1 MEKMIEETK
10 KDYFKIIRDLD
21 FLNKGARQ
29 LKNAT
34 S

>member
-1 MEKMIEETK
+1 MEAMVEETK

-21 FLNKGARQ
+21 MLNKGARQ
-29 LKNAT
+29 LKNFT